1 VGLPW
6 GPSSDRGQDPRVHD
20 QLGEAPGAC
29 GELGRGVRGARGLAQ
44 MLGPCAPVGD
54 RDQRC
59 AGAVGDLPSQV
70 CATWDIVCAVSGPS
84 IAEGPSAPL
93 GSEEV
98 EVDVQGVEL
107 LWATLV
113 GLLWQEELQRV
124 HLDASWP
131 LVQVPVVLALPWAL
145 APLAQQVG
153 IVQRPLR

>member
-1 VGLPW
+1 
-6 GPSSDRGQDPRVHD
+6 
-20 QLGEAPGAC
+20 
-29 GELGRGVRGARGLAQ
+29 
-44 MLGPCAPVGD
+44 M
-54 RDQRC
+54 
-59 AGAVGDLPSQV
+59 
-70 CATWDIVCAVSGPS
+70 
-84 IAEGPSAPL
+84 
-93 GSEEV
+93 
-98 EVDVQGVEL
+98 QGVEL